1 MKAITLLLTRIS
13 TGLLLILWGA
23 IKLGAPEKA
32 KGVSDKFYEG
42 LVSGE
47 TVIFAMGASQV
58 LIGLLV
64 CLGLFRKYTYPA
76 QAIIL
81 GVGLL
86 VIWQYILD
94 PLGLYLADGPIPL
107 FFPSTTVFFA
117 TLVMLAFKADDSL
130 SLDSKFKLGQ

>member
-1 MKAITLLLTRIS
+1 MKAIALLCTRIS

-32 KGVSDKFYEG
+32 RGVSEKYYDG
-42 LVSGE
+42 LVSGDS
-47 TVIFAMGASQV
+47 VIFAMGATQV

-64 CLGLFRKYTYPA
+64 CLGLLRKYVYPA
-76 QAIIL
+76 QAVIL

-86 VIWQYILD
+86 FIWQYILD
-94 PLGLYLADGPIPL
+94 PLGLYLGGDPKPL

-117 TLVMLAFKADDSL
+117 TLIMLAFKEDDHL
-130 SLDSKFKLGQ
+130 SLDQKFSR